1 MSFLSYPPP
10 RYGGKT
16 GLVNA
21 SFRPAGT
28 EPDLVSGGV
37 DGGVTG
43 ASQNQRL
50 HYLAT
55 GLSTGGE
62 FGLYR
67 IDMPP
72 KGSGP
77 GTHFHRTLSESFFI
91 LSGTVRLFNGDRWI
105 DATTGDFLYVPVG
118 GLHAFHNGSDD
129 PASMLLLF
137 SPGAPR
143 EGYFEGFADLA
154 GMDDEQRKEFVLLHD
169 NHWV

>member
-1 MSFLSYPPP
+1 MSFLSYPPA
-10 RYGGKT
+10 RYGGTT
-16 GLVNA
+16 GLINA
-21 SFRPAGT
+21 SFRPADSK
-28 EPDLVSGGV
+28 PDVVSGDV

-43 ASQNQRL
+43 SSQNQRL

-55 GLSTGGE
+55 GAGTGGE

-72 KGSGP
+72 KGTGP
-77 GTHFHRTLSESFFI
+77 RTHFHRTLSESFFI

-105 DATTGDFLYVPVG
+105 DATPGDFLYVPVG
-118 GLHAFHNGSDD
+118 GLHAFHNGSAE
-129 PASMLLLF
+129 PASLLLLF
-137 SPGAPR
+137 APGAPR

-154 GMDDEQRKEFVLLHD
+154 GMSDEQKEEFFLLHD

>member
-43 ASQNQRL
+43 ASQDQGI

-55 GLSTGGE
+55 GASTGGE

-67 IDMPP
+67 IDIPP
-72 KGSGP
+72 KGRGP

-105 DATTGDFLYVPVG
+105 DATTGGFLYVPVG
-118 GLHAFHNGSDD
+118 GLHAFHNDSDD
-129 PASMLLLF
+129 PASMLVLF

-154 GMDDEQRKEFVLLHD
+154 GMDDEQKEEFFLLHD

>member
-10 RYGGKT
+10 RYGGKK
-16 GLVNA
+16 GLVSA
-21 SFRPAGT
+21 SFRPAST
-28 EPDLVSGGV
+28 KPDLVSGRTD
-37 DGGVTG
+37 DGATDG
-43 ASQNQRL
+43 SQKQMI

-55 GLSTGGE
+55 GAATGGE

-67 IDMPP
+67 LDMPP

-77 GTHFHRTLSESFFI
+77 GTHFHKTISESFFI
-91 LSGTVRLFNGDRWI
+91 LSGTIRLFNGDHWI
-105 DATTGDFLYVPVG
+105 DATPGDFLYVPVG
-118 GLHAFHNGSDD
+118 GLHAFHNGSNE

-143 EGYFEGFADLA
+143 EGYFEGLADVA
-154 GMDDEQRKEFVLLHD
+154 GMDDEEKEEFFLLHD